1 MELLTKDDLS
11 KIKIEIIQEVKKII
25 SPVSLE
31 NPEFLRTSQ
40 VKELLGCSESK
51 IETLRK
57 NGTLP
62 FQKVG
67 GSIYYKYSEIKKLF
81 N

>member
-1 MELLTKDDLS
+1 MELLIKDDLS

-67 GSIYYKYSEIKKLF
+67 GSIYYKYSDIKKLF

>member
-11 KIKIEIIQEVKKII
+11 KIKFEIIQEVKKII
-25 SPVSLE
+25 TPVSLE

-67 GSIYYKYSEIKKLF
+67 GSIYYKYIDVKNLF

>member
-40 VKELLGCSESK
+40 VKELLGCSSDYD
-51 IETLRK
+51 L
-57 NGTLP
+57 
-62 FQKVG
+62 FF
-67 GSIYYKYSEIKKLF
+67 KLF
-81 N
+81 K

>member
-11 KIKIEIIQEVKKII
+11 KIKFEIIQEVKKII
-25 SPVSLE
+25 IPVSLE

-67 GSIYYKYSEIKKLF
+67 GSIYYKYSDIKKLF

>member
-31 NPEFLRTSQ
+31 NPEFFRTSQ

-67 GSIYYKYSEIKKLF
+67 GSIYYKYSDIKKLF

>member
-11 KIKIEIIQEVKKII
+11 KIKFEIIQEVKKII
-25 SPVSLE
+25 TPVSLE

-67 GSIYYKYSEIKKLF
+67 GSIYYKYSDVKKLF

>member
-67 GSIYYKYSEIKKLF
+67 GSIYYKYSDIKKLF
-81 N
+81 T

>member
-67 GSIYYKYSEIKKLF
+67 GSIYYKYSDIKKLF